1 MRYDVFTRMIFVWQ
15 DNFFLGR
22 ASLFSLLLLAL
33 TIGIL
38 VWESRINASR
48 EGAHVSAGSRRPGR
62 VSLGR
67 WKWPALGFC
76 ALVAFLG
83 LAVPLGVLVMWLFR
97 PSPAYAEGGLTF
109 ELSYAINS
117 VGVAGAAAV
126 GAVLLALPI
135 AYLAARGDGRL
146 ASLPERATYVG
157 YAMPGVVLGLSLI
170 FLGLK
175 YVNALYLTV
184 PLLVFAYIV
193 RFIPQAVGTIESS
206 ILQVDPKHGE
216 AARSMGDSALR
227 SFRRVTLP
235 QITPGV
241 IAGGALVFLTTMKEL
256 PATLLL
262 RPLGFETFVTYIWQV
277 QEQGYY
283 GQAAIPALILV
294 AVSALSMLVILKGDR
309 YDVT

>member
-1 MRYDVFTRMIFVWQ
+1 
-15 DNFFLGR
+15 
-22 ASLFSLLLLAL
+22 
-33 TIGIL
+33 
-38 VWESRINASR
+38 
-48 EGAHVSAGSRRPGR
+48 
-62 VSLGR
+62 
-67 WKWPALGFC
+67 
-76 ALVAFLG
+76 
-83 LAVPLGVLVMWLFR
+83 MWLFR
-97 PSPAYAEGGLTF
+97 PSPAYAQGGLTF
-109 ELSYAINS
+109 DISYAVNS
-117 VGVAGAAAV
+117 VSVATAAAI

-135 AYLAARGDGRL
+135 AYLSARSEGWLG
-146 ASLPERATYVG
+146 SLPERATYVG
-157 YAMPGVVLGLSLI
+157 YAMPGVVLGLALI

-175 YVNALYLTV
+175 YVNAVYQTV
-184 PLLVFAYIV
+184 ALLVFAYIV
-193 RFIPQAVGTIESS
+193 RFIPQAVGIVETS

-216 AARSMGDSALR
+216 AARSMGDSPLR

-241 IAGGALVFLTTMKEL
+241 VAGAALVFLTTMKEL

-283 GQAAIPALILV
+283 GQAAVPALILV